1 VLAAAGFDA
10 VEFQRLGP
18 GDADR
23 HAPYLRRFG
32 LAVAL
37 VNLDI
42 GDFATGGPGIAGAP
56 ARADEFA
63 AALKE
68 GYRNA
73 RALGARIAN
82 VGPARV
88 LPDMQRETCLAQ
100 LRDNLMRARD
110 LLSPHGIAVSIEAL
124 NSRDY
129 PDLLIR
135 NPDEAWEVI
144 EELDDPR
151 IVLQYDIY
159 HAAIDDR
166 DVNADL
172 ARFAPRLGHVQFADA
187 PGRHQPGTGCLELDE
202 NFSKLASGGYQ
213 GFVGAEYFPSG
224 SYDASLDWLARYRSH
239 RPTTYIDRKGP

>member
-10 VEFQRLGP
+10 VEFQRLRP
-18 GDADR
+18 GDADM
-23 HAPYLRRFG
+23 HAPHLRRVG

-37 VNLDI
+37 VNLDV
-42 GDFATGGPGIAGAP
+42 GDFAAGGPGIAGAP

-73 RALGARIAN
+73 LALGARIAN

-88 LPDMQRETCLAQ
+88 LPDMEREACLAQ
-100 LRDNLMRARD
+100 LRDNLLRARD

-135 NPDEAWEVI
+135 NPDEAWEFI
-144 EELDDPR
+144 ERLDDPSV
-151 IVLQYDIY
+151 VLQYDIY
-159 HAAIDDR
+159 HAAIDGR

-172 ARFAPRLGHVQFADA
+172 ARFATRLGHVQFADA
-187 PGRHQPGTGCLELDE
+187 PGRHQPGTGCLALEE
-202 NFSKLASGGYQ
+202 HFSKLASCGYQ
-213 GFVGAEYFPSG
+213 GFVGAEYFPS
-224 SYDASLDWLARYRSH
+224 STYDASLDWLTRYRSH
-239 RPTTYIDRKGP
+239 RPTTYTDRKDP